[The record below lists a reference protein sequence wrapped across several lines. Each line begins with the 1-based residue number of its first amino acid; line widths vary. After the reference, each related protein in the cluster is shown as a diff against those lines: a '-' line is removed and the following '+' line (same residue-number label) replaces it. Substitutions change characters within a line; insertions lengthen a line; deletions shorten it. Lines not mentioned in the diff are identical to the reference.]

1 MSNQKSVPKRQLTK
15 AYVRH
20 MSQTL
25 PLCLLILVGTGAQA
39 DAVAETINPTT
50 RALDLSQDLPAG
62 ELQSRLQSCAS
73 GPFYATDFSIA
84 HRGAPLG
91 YPEHSREGYIA
102 AASQGAGVIEC
113 DVTFTKDLELVCR
126 HSQCDLATST
136 NILQTDLAAS
146 CRAPFTPASK
156 DSPASA
162 QCCTSDITLKEFKTL
177 CARSDRR
184 NLKAKSADEYLMPLD
199 SPVVESPLKCGT
211 VVSHKE
217 SIVLINQLGRKFTPE
232 LKRPKVAMPFAPGF
246 DQHAYADKMLAE
258 YSELGI
264 DPMRVFP
271 QSFDIRDVQYWL
283 KAHPEFAPQAV
294 WLDPRGRQKNFTT
307 SLEEMQA
314 IKAQGINIIGPPM
327 PMLIQLNDAGAL
339 EPSDYAK
346 YAKQAGLEIIT
357 WTMESGNP
365 IDPKNWLYGNI
376 ATIMDKPGRMLEVL
390 DVLAQQVGVRGIF
403 SDWPGT
409 ITYYNNCT
417 NDLSS
422 PFNK

>member
-1 MSNQKSVPKRQLTK
+1 MVS
-15 AYVRH
+15 
-20 MSQTL
+20 
-25 PLCLLILVGTGAQA
+25 GAEA
-39 DAVAETINPTT
+39 TVIAETVNPTT
-50 RALDLSQDLPAG
+50 RALDLSEDLPAG
-62 ELQSRLQSCAS
+62 QLKSRLQSCAS

-102 AASQGAGVIEC
+102 AASQGAGIIEC

-146 CRAPFTPASK
+146 CKVPFTPASK

-177 CARSDRR
+177 CARPDRR
-184 NLKAKSADEYLMPLD
+184 NLQAGSVDEYLAPLE
-199 SPVVESPLKCGT
+199 SPVIDLPLNCGT

-217 SIVLINQLGRKFTPE
+217 SILLINQLGRKFTPE
-232 LKRPKVAMPFAPGF
+232 LKRVEVAMPFAPGF
-246 DQHAYADKMLAE
+246 SQHAYADKMLTE
-258 YSELGI
+258 YLDLGI
-264 DPMRVFP
+264 DPSLVFP

-283 KAHPEFAPQAV
+283 KAHPKFAEQVV
-294 WLDPRGRQKNFTT
+294 WLDPRGKQKNFTT
-307 SLEEMQA
+307 SLEEFQA
-314 IKAQGINIIGPPM
+314 IKAQGINIISPPI

-339 EPSDYAK
+339 APSDYAK

-357 WTMESGNP
+357 WTMESGDLV
-365 IDPKNWLYGNI
+365 DPTNWFYANI
-376 ATIMDKPGRMLEVL
+376 APTMDKPGRMLEVL

-409 ITYYNNCT
+409 TTYYANCT
-417 NDLSS
+417 NDLSTHT
-422 PFNK
+422 NK

>member
-1 MSNQKSVPKRQLTK
+1 MNKQQSAPKRQLATT
-15 AYVRH
+15 YFLYL
-20 MSQTL
+20 SLNLSLSLFTL
-25 PLCLLILVGTGAQA
+25 ISTG
-39 DAVAETINPTT
+39 AVAETINPTT
-50 RALDLSQDLPAG
+50 RAFDLSKDLSTS

-102 AASQGAGVIEC
+102 AAGQGAGVIEC

-136 NILQTDLAAS
+136 NILQTNLAGS
-146 CRAPFTPASK
+146 CRTPFTPATK

-162 QCCTSDITLKEFKTL
+162 KCCTSDITLKEFKTL
-177 CARSDRR
+177 CARSDKR
-184 NLKAKSADEYLMPLD
+184 NTQASSIDEYLIPLK
-199 SPVVESPLKCGT
+199 SPVVDSPLDCGT

-217 SIVLINQLGRKFTPE
+217 SIVLIDQLGRKFTPE
-232 LKRPKVAMPFAPGF
+232 LKRPEVAMPFAPGF
-246 DQHAYADKMLAE
+246 DQNAYADKMLAE
-258 YSELGI
+258 YADLGI

-271 QSFDIRDVQYWL
+271 QSFDLRVVHYWL
-283 KAHPEFAPQAV
+283 KTHPEFAEQTV

-307 SLEEMQA
+307 NLKEMLA
-314 IKAQGINIIGPPM
+314 IKAQGIKIISPPM
-327 PMLIQLNDAGAL
+327 PMLIQLNDAGDL

-346 YAKQAGLEIIT
+346 YAKQAGLDIIT
-357 WTMESGNP
+357 WTMETGEP
-365 IDPKNWLYGNI
+365 TDPKNWLYANI
-376 ATIMDKPGRMLEVL
+376 ASIMDKPGRMLEVL

-409 ITYYNNCT
+409 ITYYANCT

-422 PFNK
+422 RLKK

>member
-1 MSNQKSVPKRQLTK
+1 MNKLQSAPERQL
-15 AYVRH
+15 ASAFFLYL
-20 MSQTL
+20 SLSLCSSLFTL
-25 PLCLLILVGTGAQA
+25 TGN
-39 DAVAETINPTT
+39 DAVAETIDPTT
-50 RALDLSQDLPAG
+50 RAFDLSKDLPTG

-73 GPFYATDFSIA
+73 GPFIATDFSIA

-102 AASQGAGVIEC
+102 AARQGAGVIEC

-136 NILQTDLAAS
+136 NILQTDLASS
-146 CRAPFTPASK
+146 CRTPFTPASK

-162 QCCTSDITLKEFKTL
+162 KCCTNDITLKEFKTL
-177 CARSDRR
+177 CARSDKR
-184 NLKAKSADEYLMPLD
+184 NTHASSIDEYLKPLKSPIVDAPLD
-199 SPVVESPLKCGT
+199 CGT

-217 SIVLINQLGRKFTPE
+217 SVVLIDQLGRKFTPE
-232 LKRPKVAMPFAPGF
+232 LKRPEVAMPFAPGF
-246 DQHAYADKMLAE
+246 DQHAYADKMFAE
-258 YSELGI
+258 YVDLGI

-271 QSFDIRDVQYWL
+271 QSFDIHDVQYWL
-283 KAHPEFAPQAV
+283 ETYPEFAQQIV

-314 IKAQGINIIGPPM
+314 IKSQGIKIISPPM
-327 PMLIQLNDAGAL
+327 PMLIQLNDAGTL

-346 YAKQAGLEIIT
+346 YAKQAGLDIIT
-357 WTMESGNP
+357 WTMESGEP
-365 IDPKNWLYGNI
+365 TDPKNWLYANI
-376 ATIMDKPGRMLEVL
+376 APIMDKPGRMLEVL

-409 ITYYNNCT
+409 ITYYANCT

-422 PFNK
+422 HLEK